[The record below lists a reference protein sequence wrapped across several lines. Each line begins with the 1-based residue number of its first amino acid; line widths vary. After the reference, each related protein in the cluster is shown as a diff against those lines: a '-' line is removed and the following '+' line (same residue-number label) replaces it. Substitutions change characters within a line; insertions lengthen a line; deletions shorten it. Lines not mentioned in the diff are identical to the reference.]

1 MNLLCRALAR
11 DARSL
16 QQGRLNEEPDTS
28 RDAQF
33 DFGGGGVSG
42 GGVSGPGQGQGA
54 ERNVRDDDAYY
65 DVPFN
70 VSADAVSTASKSKS
84 AGEDDSIPVKPP
96 INDDDDGHV
105 MNVQVLPPVLQ
116 EITGSQV
123 DKSDSDS
130 DSIR

>member
-33 DFGGGGVSG
+33 DFGGGSG
-42 GGVSGPGQGQGA
+42 SGPGQGQGA
-54 ERNVRDDDAYY
+54 ERNVQDDDAHY

-70 VSADAVSTASKSKS
+70 VSADTVSTASKS
-84 AGEDDSIPVKPP
+84 AGEDEPIPVKPP

-105 MNVQVLPPVLQ
+105 MNVPVLPPVLQ

-123 DKSDSDS
+123 DKSD
-130 DSIR
+130 

>member
-11 DARSL
+11 DERSL
-16 QQGRLNEEPDTS
+16 QQGRLNEESDTS

-33 DFGGGGVSG
+33 DFGGVSG
-42 GGVSGPGQGQGA
+42 GGGSGPGQGKGA
-54 ERNVRDDDAYY
+54 RRNVQDDDAYY

-70 VSADAVSTASKSKS
+70 VSADTVSTASKSKS
-84 AGEDDSIPVKPP
+84 AGEDEPIPVKPP

-105 MNVQVLPPVLQ
+105 MNVPVLPPVLQ

-123 DKSDSDS
+123 DKSD
-130 DSIR
+130 